1 MDFKI
6 IPDSLDNA
14 LKNLTD
20 KPTAAIGQS
29 ISDLWYLVFGGI
41 SASAEKK
48 RLKLSNDIE
57 LFKEQLEEKIDQ
69 IPADQ
74 QKDPD
79 IQIAAQAL
87 EASKYCVSSEQ
98 LREMFS
104 NLIAG
109 TMNKTMDP
117 YIHPS
122 FPEFLKQCSETDASL
137 IKRLK
142 DHNSLPVAD
151 ILLTK
156 EKTMQSF
163 NKFASDVF
171 LPFGNLSCEAVSIS
185 GAFLQ
190 KSGIINI
197 LESQR
202 FEQMDAYSPFEN
214 LPVYKEAKKAAD
226 TNEKLL
232 ILKPKMCSLT
242 IFGRALIHVCVD

>member
-1 MDFKI
+1 MSNKL
-6 IPDSLDNA
+6 IPDSVDNA

-20 KPTAAIGQS
+20 KPTAAIGQT
-29 ISDLWYLVFGGI
+29 IADLWYLVFGGI

-48 RLKLSNDIE
+48 RLKLSNDIGI
-57 LFKEQLEEKIDQ
+57 FKEQLEEKIDQ

-98 LREMFS
+98 LREMFA

-137 IKRLK
+137 IKHLK
-142 DHNSLPVAD
+142 HHNSLPVAD
-151 ILLTK
+151 ILLAK
-156 EKTMQSF
+156 ENTPQSF
-163 NKFASDVF
+163 RAYASDVF
-171 LPFGNLSCEAVSIS
+171 LPFGDLSCEAVSLS
-185 GAFLQ
+185 GSFLQ

-202 FEQMDAYSPFEN
+202 FEKMDTYSPFEN
-214 LPVYKEAKKAAD
+214 LPVYNAAKTDAALHGR
-226 TNEKLL
+226 LL
-232 ILKPKMCSLT
+232 ILKPKMCLLT
-242 IFGRALIHVCVD
+242 TFGRALIHVCVE